1 MQDADIGKSLS
12 AAQTWLRGLSVV
24 LRQRDFSERSLQCLL
39 GLWISERALESTRS
53 DGLHGLA
60 GVISEQLAPLQEA
73 AISSCDSKLLLLAL
87 YIVRKCGYPAY
98 ALENYGRKVAD
109 ALRQDA
115 AAHDDHVGEAIVL
128 ARLGL
133 SNYPCGNAVDLSDM
147 RAAAHNLLHSDPEA
161 IRSLYARIC
170 AATHFG
176 TQECRWF
183 PGRQQMAFV
192 IRVLLIDALNGYD
205 MSTGA
210 MLLRLAAY
218 LGPTNEAVIRDA
230 QSFLRL
236 QQLSDGRFGQYDL
249 HAEALR
255 DAGLDAR
262 LDLYLPLT
270 VSCVWALAETAM
282 PGFRLF
288 SLSPLEL

>member
-1 MQDADIGKSLS
+1 MQNGEIGRSLH
-12 AAQTWLRGLSVV
+12 AAETWLRGLSVV
-24 LRQRDFSERSLQCLL
+24 LRQRNFSERSLQCLL
-39 GLWISERALESTRS
+39 GLWICERALDQTRR
-53 DGLHGLA
+53 DGPRELA
-60 GVISEQLAPLQEA
+60 AIISKQLAPLQEA
-73 AISSCDSKLLLLAL
+73 AISSFDSKLLLLAL
-87 YIVRKCGYPAY
+87 YIVRKCGYPAH
-98 ALENYGRKVAD
+98 ALESYGRKIAD
-109 ALRQDA
+109 AFRQYA
-115 AAHDDHVGEAIVL
+115 ATHDDHVGERIVL

-133 SNYPCGNAVDLSDM
+133 SNYPCNIAVDPSVTH
-147 RAAAHNLLHSDPEA
+147 AAAHDVLRGDLEA
-161 IRSLYARIC
+161 IRNLYARIC

-183 PGRQQMAFV
+183 RGRGQIAFV
-192 IRVLLIDALNGYD
+192 IRVLLIDALNSYD
-205 MSTGA
+205 LATGA

-218 LGPTNEAVIRDA
+218 LGPANEAVIRDA

-255 DAGLDAR
+255 DAGLDAS

-270 VSCVWALAETAM
+270 VSCVWALAESAI

-288 SLSPLEL
+288 SLSSLQL